1 VTNSHEFLEDE
12 IREGFPIPAMI
23 KASWAAQMEV
33 LSEIEKVCQ
42 RHDIK
47 YCAAFGTLLG
57 AARHSG
63 FIPWD
68 DDLDISMLR
77 DDLNVFLEHA
87 KSELPKGYEIIN
99 YRKHGRPD
107 DFIFR
112 VINSTAIR
120 FDGPFLEK
128 YHGFP
133 YVAGVDIFP
142 FDYLGSDEDL
152 IKHQKEV
159 ATKLIDYSVGVATG
173 KYTDPLK
180 LKKIRD
186 YMEKIEK
193 EFNVHVERVDILS
206 EQLAHLTERIFSVTP
221 KDEAKYVSLFVNLLN
236 WNSKIPK
243 EYYEELIEIP
253 FENTSIPVPGNL
265 HEVMV
270 LTYGEHYLTPYKKG
284 GLHDY
289 PYYKA
294 QEEQLNEK
302 MKFPPCRYEYNEN
315 EIKEAFET
323 RESKMSRQR
332 EVKEQAVGTLN
343 LLKEVHT
350 EIKKSMMEDNFSQ
363 ALDLLAQAQ
372 EAALKIGEL
381 IDGAFSKDRL
391 CKEKANNDN
400 EVKTAEKLTII
411 SAIENYCEAVFI
423 IYNAIES
430 CQNSKEKA
438 LNAIEE
444 SGLISGLTDEKCED
458 VTEFILN
465 AYLDEMLK
473 SVDTDLKVKK
483 QVVFLPYKASMWDSL
498 ESVWKKADA
507 APDTDAY
514 VIPIPYY
521 EKNPDGSFAKM
532 HYEADEFPKYVPIIH
547 YDDYNLELEK
557 PDVIYIHNPYDNAN
571 YVTSVHPH
579 FYAKNLKQYTNEL
592 VYIPYFV
599 LYEISD
605 DDERALK
612 NLEEFVLTPGVIN
625 ADRVIVQSE
634 SMKKHYVDILSKFA
648 GENTRPLWE
657 KKIEGS
663 GSPKVEKLKNTK
675 YEDLEIPSDWDE
687 KLKTEDGSKKKA
699 VFYNTSLASAL
710 AGREKYLAK
719 IKRVLKIFAD
729 NKDSITLIW
738 RPHPLLESTLRSM
751 RPELADDYVKIVED
765 YKRENFGIYDD
776 TPDLDR
782 AIIISD
788 AYYGDHSSVV
798 QLYKMTGKPIMIQ
811 NIEIE

>member
-1 VTNSHEFLEDE
+1 
-12 IREGFPIPAMI
+12 
-23 KASWAAQMEV
+23 MEV

-68 DDLDISMLR
+68 DDLDIGMLR
-77 DDLNVFLEHA
+77 DDLNVFLKHA
-87 KSELPKGYEIIN
+87 GDELPEGYEVIN

-193 EFNVHVERVDILS
+193 EFNVHAERVDILS

-265 HEVMV
+265 HDVMV
-270 LTYGEHYLTPYKKG
+270 LTYGEHYLIPYKKG

-302 MKFPPCRYEYNEN
+302 IKFPPCRYEYNEN

-400 EVKTAEKLTII
+400 EAKTAEKLTII

-430 CQNSKEKA
+430 CQNSKDMA
-438 LNAIEE
+438 LKAIEE

-507 APDTDAY
+507 DPDTDAY

-648 GENTRPLWE
+648 GENTRALWE